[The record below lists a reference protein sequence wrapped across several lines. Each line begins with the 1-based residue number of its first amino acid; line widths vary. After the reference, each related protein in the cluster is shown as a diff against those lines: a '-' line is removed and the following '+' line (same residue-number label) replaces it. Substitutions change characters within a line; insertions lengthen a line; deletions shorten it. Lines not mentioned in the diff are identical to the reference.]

1 MSTHPT
7 ETAATTEAG
16 TGNGT
21 ATGHGRPLDA
31 VVVGGGPAGLQAA
44 LTLGRMHRSVLLLDS
59 GSYRNDWAEHMHNV
73 VTHDGRPPAE
83 FRAAARKDVAAY
95 DTVEVRDAAAVTVAR
110 VGGDGGKDGG
120 DSSDGGDGSGGGR
133 FRVELEDGT
142 AVTARTVLLATGLRD
157 TLPDVPGLDELFG
170 TVAAHCP
177 YCHGHEFSGT
187 PVAVLGSGP
196 HVAKVAFLVERIASR
211 VVVLADGDEL
221 EAGVRRVLEH
231 AGVEVRPEPVTG
243 VQRDGDGARVS
254 FASGPD
260 EAVGGLFVA
269 PTTAQAA
276 PFAEQLG
283 LTTLA
288 SGCVE
293 IDPFGRTSEA
303 GVFAAGDMAHSAA
316 LPMPQSAVLAAATAG
331 LTAATGIDAHLL
343 AEDHH
348 LPT

>member
-7 ETAATTEAG
+7 DPAAAP
-16 TGNGT
+16 
-21 ATGHGRPLDA
+21 AAAAPLDA

-44 LTLGRMHRSVLLLDS
+44 LTLGRTHRSVLLLDS
-59 GSYRNDWAEHMHNV
+59 GRYRNDWAEQMHNIA
-73 VTHDGRPPAE
+73 THDGRPPAE

-95 DTVEVRDAAAVTVAR
+95 DTVELRDAVATTIAR
-110 VGGDGGKDGG
+110 DGDGD
-120 DSSDGGDGSGGGR
+120 R
-133 FRVELEDGT
+133 FRVELEDGA
-142 AVTARTVLLATGLRD
+142 AVAARTVLLATGLRD
-157 TLPDVPGLDELFG
+157 TLPDVPGLTDLFG

-177 YCHGHEFSGT
+177 YCHGHEFAGT

-211 VVVLADGDEL
+211 VVVLADGGEPD
-221 EAGVRRVLEH
+221 AGVRRVLEH
-231 AGVEVRPEPVTG
+231 AGVAVRPEPVTG
-243 VQRDGDGARVS
+243 VQRDGDGVRVR

-260 EAVGGLFVA
+260 EQVGGLFVA

-283 LTTLA
+283 LATLG

-293 IDPFGRTSEA
+293 IDTTGRTSEA
-303 GVFAAGDMAHSAA
+303 GVFAAGDMAHTAA
-316 LPMPQSAVLAAATAG
+316 LDVPQSAVLAAAAAG
-331 LTAATGIDAHLL
+331 LTAGTGIDAYLL

-348 LPT
+348 LPTA

>member
-1 MSTHPT
+1 VSTHPT
-7 ETAATTEAG
+7 DHGAERPAADA
-16 TGNGT
+16 
-21 ATGHGRPLDA
+21 PLDA

-44 LTLGRMHRSVLLLDS
+44 LTLGRTHRSVLLLDS
-59 GSYRNDWAEHMHNV
+59 GSYRNDWAGHMHNI

-95 DTVEVRDAAAVTVAR
+95 DTVEVRDVAATTIAR
-110 VGGDGGKDGG
+110 EGDGDG
-120 DSSDGGDGSGGGR
+120 DR

-142 AVTARTVLLATGLRD
+142 AVVARTVLLATGLRD
-157 TLPDVPGLDELFG
+157 TLPDVPGLDGLFG

-177 YCHGHEFSGT
+177 YCHGHEFSGM

-211 VVVLADGDEL
+211 VVVLADGDEP

-231 AGVEVRPEPVTG
+231 AGVAVRPEPVTG
-243 VQRDGDGARVS
+243 VQRDGDGARVT

-260 EAVGGLFVA
+260 EVVGGLFVA
-269 PTTAQAA
+269 PTPAQAA

-283 LTTLA
+283 LTTLG

-293 IDPFGRTSEA
+293 VDPTGRTSQP
-303 GVFAAGDMAHSAA
+303 GVFAAGDMAHTAA
-316 LPMPQSAVLAAATAG
+316 VEMPQSAVLAAAAAG
-331 LTAATGIDAHLL
+331 LTAAVGIDAHLL
-343 AEDHH
+343 AQDHH
-348 LPT
+348 LPTS

>member
-1 MSTHPT
+1 VSTHPT
-7 ETAATTEAG
+7 APATGRPG
-16 TGNGT
+16 TG
-21 ATGHGRPLDA
+21 APLDV

-59 GSYRNDWAEHMHNV
+59 GRYRNDWTEHMHNFA
-73 VTHDGRPPAE
+73 THDGRPPAE
-83 FRAAARKDVAAY
+83 FRAAARKDLAAY
-95 DTVEVRDAAAVTVAR
+95 DTVELHDAAATTVAR
-110 VGGDGGKDGG
+110 DGDGDGN
-120 DSSDGGDGSGGGR
+120 R
-133 FRVELEDGT
+133 FRVELDDGT
-142 AVTARTVLLATGLRD
+142 AVAARTVLLATGLRD

-254 FASGPD
+254 FASGSD
-260 EAVGGLFVA
+260 EVVGGLFVA

-283 LTTLA
+283 LATLS

-316 LPMPQSAVLAAATAG
+316 LPMPQSAVLAAAAAG
-331 LTAATGIDAHLL
+331 LTAATGVDGHLL

-348 LPT
+348 LPTA

>member
-7 ETAATTEAG
+7 APTSTDRPDDRSDDRSGADVPPDA
-16 TGNGT
+16 
-21 ATGHGRPLDA
+21 PLDA
-31 VVVGGGPAGLQAA
+31 VIVGGGPAGLQAA

-73 VTHDGRPPAE
+73 VTHDGTPPAE
-83 FRAAARKDVAAY
+83 FRAAARKDLAAY
-95 DTVEVRDAAAVTVAR
+95 DTVEVRDAAVATIAR
-110 VGGDGGKDGG
+110 AGAQHDGDGAGADDG
-120 DSSDGGDGSGGGR
+120 DR
-133 FRVELEDGT
+133 FRVDLEDGT
-142 AVTARTVLLATGLRD
+142 AVTARAVLLATGLRD
-157 TLPDVPGLDELFG
+157 TLPDVPGLEELFG

-211 VVVLADGDEL
+211 VVVLADGEEL
-221 EAGVRRVLEH
+221 DAGVRRVLDH
-231 AGVEVRPEPVTG
+231 AGVAVRPEPVTG
-243 VQRDGDGARVS
+243 VRREGDGARVT

-260 EAVGGLFVA
+260 ELVGGLFVA

-283 LTTLA
+283 LTTLP

-293 IDPFGRTSEA
+293 VDPFGRTSEA
-303 GVFAAGDMAHSAA
+303 GVFAAGDMAHTAA
-316 LPMPQSAVLAAATAG
+316 LPMPQAAVLAAAAAG
-331 LTAATGIDAHLL
+331 LTAATGVDAHLL

-348 LPT
+348 LPV

>member
-1 MSTHPT
+1 VSTHPT
-7 ETAATTEAG
+7 ETG
-16 TGNGT
+16 TGT
-21 ATGHGRPLDA
+21 ETGRPLDT

-83 FRAAARKDVAAY
+83 FRAAARKDLAAY
-95 DTVEVRDAAAVTVAR
+95 DTVELRDAAALTITR
-110 VGGDGGKDGG
+110 DGGEDG
-120 DSSDGGDGSGGGR
+120 DR

-142 AVTARTVLLATGLRD
+142 ALTSRTVLLATGLRD
-157 TLPDVPGLDELFG
+157 TLPDVPGLEDLFG

-187 PVAVLGSGP
+187 PVAILGSGP
-196 HVAKVAFLVERIASR
+196 HAAKVAFLVERIASR

-221 EAGVRRVLEH
+221 EAGTRRVLEH
-231 AGVEVRPEPVTG
+231 AGVEVRPDPVTG

-260 EAVGGLFVA
+260 EVVGGLFVA

-283 LTTLA
+283 LTTLD

-293 IDPFGRTSEA
+293 IDPFGRTSET

-331 LTAATGIDAHLL
+331 LTAATGIDGHLL

-348 LPT
+348 LPTA